1 MLICQECHDARQN
14 RKYVSSQPLQF
25 TGYEGNLTTIHCPDC
40 QHKRNGHYFE
50 YLSASELLQEYTTL
64 KENQEQE
71 QERITLPESF
81 PVQGYHSLTDMLER
95 SRVFPSILNDP
106 EAFHDVLRYAAELEQ
121 MIERVQ
127 P

>member
-25 TGYEGNLTTIHCPDC
+25 TGYEVNLTTNCPDC

-64 KENQEQE
+64 KENQE
-71 QERITLPESF
+71 RITLPESS

-95 SRVFPSILNDP
+95 SHVFPSILNDP
-106 EAFHDVLRYAAELEQ
+106 KAFHDVLRYAAELEQ
-121 MIERVQ
+121 MIERLQ